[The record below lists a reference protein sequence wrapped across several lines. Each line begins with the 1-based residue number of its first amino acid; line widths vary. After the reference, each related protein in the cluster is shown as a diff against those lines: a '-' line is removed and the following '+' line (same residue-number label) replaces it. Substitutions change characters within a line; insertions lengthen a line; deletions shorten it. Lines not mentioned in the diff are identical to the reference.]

1 MTDKGIYKLMNATID
16 ISLYDLFILPE
27 IEDLKSSKTIYK
39 NKMRSQYRQEAI
51 YFFNED
57 IKFKELD
64 VNYKWLKENYFRDNL
79 EEMIENY
86 IKLSVAYDKLYKIFV
101 DISKRNVRQEE
112 LLDRIKDVIGEKL
125 YKTIKKECRK
135 NIKIE

>member
-16 ISLYDLFILPE
+16 ISLYDLFRLPE
-27 IEDLKSSKTIYK
+27 LHDITSSHTISKSKDIRK
-39 NKMRSQYRQEAI
+39 NRKEAV
-51 YFFNED
+51 YFFNES
-57 IKFKELD
+57 IMFKELG
-64 VNYKWLKENYFRDNL
+64 VSFKWLKENYFRDNSQ
-79 EEMIENY
+79 EMIENY
-86 IKLSVAYDKLYKIFV
+86 ILLTIAYDNLYRDFI
-101 DISKRNVRQEE
+101 DICKRNVRQEE

>member
-112 LLDRIKDVIGEKL
+112 LLHRIKDVIGEKL
-125 YKTIKKECRK
+125 YRTIKKECRK